1 MVCNYIMKQYRPIRS
16 QMVCLDL
23 FKVELNQVLVHP
35 NWMGDAELQIEWACC
50 QLKSNHSGKRRGSD
64 TYG

>member
-16 QMVCLDL
+16 QMECLDL
-23 FKVELNQVLVHP
+23 FKVELNQVLVHS
-35 NWMGDAELQIEWACC
+35 NWMGDAELQTEWECC
-50 QLKSNHSGKRRGSD
+50 QLKSNRSGKRRGSD